1 MKKLDSNF
9 KLSKANKLM
18 LGSIQDKELRRLW
31 KKAFIQAELNDSP
44 KMTMTYDIGLNGK
57 PPRKVTEKQN
67 ANG

>member
-1 MKKLDSNF
+1 MKKSDSNF

-31 KKAFIQAELNDSP
+31 KKAFIEAELSNGP
-44 KMTMTYDIGLNGK
+44 RMTMAYDIGSNGK
-57 PPRKVTEKQN
+57 PPRKAMEKQN

>member
-1 MKKLDSNF
+1 MKKLDSTF
-9 KLSKANKLM
+9 KLSKADKLM

-31 KKAFIQAELNDSP
+31 KKAFIEAELNNAP
-44 KMTMTYDIGLNGK
+44 RMTMAYDIGLNGK

>member
-1 MKKLDSNF
+1 MKKADSNF

-31 KKAFIQAELNDSP
+31 KKAFINAELNEAP
-44 KMTMTYDIGLNGK
+44 RMTMAYDIGPNGK